1 MRTKHTSK
9 QNKEKLKEIREKI
22 YILKSQAYKLEKK
35 IIEVEGETTK
45 HKNPDFKKS
54 KSISISLTEL
64 EIKKLKTI
72 CESKDITVRKLLKQL
87 LRNFLLGL

>member
-22 YILKSQAYKLEKK
+22 YSLKSQAYKLEKK

-72 CESKDITVRKLLKQL
+72 SESKDITVRKLLKQL

>member
-22 YILKSQAYKLEKK
+22 YSLKSQAYKLEKK

-45 HKNPDFKKS
+45 HRTPNFKKS
-54 KSISISLTEL
+54 KLISISLTEL